1 MKRYSIVLLVSLV
14 LMLPVKGRAQVAG
27 MNTLSMLQMSSS
39 ARTAALGMPYVS
51 LYDPQ
56 DVQLGIDNASL
67 VCEGYHRRVAV
78 DYVGLFGGAGFG
90 SVAVG
95 YKFEK
100 VPGTFL
106 FGAHFN
112 SYGKFEGYD
121 EQDVYQ
127 GDFFAADYALSA
139 SWGLPI
145 DSNFALGVSMMP
157 ILSQYESYTALAV
170 SANVAA
176 NFVSDNRR
184 FSATLAARNIGAQLV
199 TFDKTTERLPFSL
212 SAVMSYRLSN
222 APFTVFFGLE
232 ELTRWN
238 MAYRDALT
246 ATPTVDPYTG
256 EPIKEPWYSGVSD
269 VLDEVGR
276 HCAVGV
282 EAHLGKAFFA
292 RAGYRYRQ
300 RAEMA
305 ANDRTN
311 MNLSGF
317 SYGVGLRA
325 QRFEFAYAR
334 RNYHLGQAPNYLSL
348 SFKW

>member
-1 MKRYSIVLLVSLV
+1 M
-14 LMLPVKGRAQVAG
+14 MLITGIGRAQVAG

-39 ARTAALGMPYVS
+39 ARTAALGMPYLS

-56 DVQLGIDNASL
+56 DLQLGIDNASL
-67 VCEGYHRRVAV
+67 VCEGYHRRMAV

-90 SVAVG
+90 TVAMG
-95 YKFEK
+95 YKFDK

-112 SYGKFEGYD
+112 SYGTFKGYD
-121 EQDVYQ
+121 EQGVYQ

-139 SWGLPI
+139 AWGLPV
-145 DSNFALGVSMMP
+145 DSNFALGVQLMP
-157 ILSQYESYTALAV
+157 ILSQYESYTAVAL

-176 NFVSDNRR
+176 TYFSDSRR
-184 FSATLAARNIGAQLV
+184 FAATLSARNIGAQLV
-199 TFDKTTERLPFSL
+199 TFDRTTERLPFSL
-212 SAVMSYRLSN
+212 CAEVSYKLSN
-222 APFTVFFGLE
+222 APFTFFLGLE
-232 ELTRWN
+232 ELTRWQ
-238 MAYRDALT
+238 MAYNDNLSAR
-246 ATPTVDPYTG
+246 PTRDPYTG
-256 EPIKEPWYSGVSD
+256 EPLKDPWYSGVTD

-282 EAHLGKAFFA
+282 EARLGKALFL
-292 RAGYRYRQ
+292 RTGYRYRQ
-300 RAEMA
+300 NAEMA

-317 SYGVGLRA
+317 SYGMGLRTK
-325 QRFEFAYAR
+325 RFEFSYAR

>member
-14 LMLPVKGRAQVAG
+14 LMLPVKGRAQVAS

-157 ILSQYESYTALAV
+157 ILSQYESYTAMAV

-184 FSATLAARNIGAQLV
+184 FSATLAARNIGAQLFQIGALAADQQTRTARLDGDAHIAAV
-199 TFDKTTERLPFSL
+199 TFDDDSGNSGL
-212 SAVMSYRLSN
+212 
-222 APFTVFFGLE
+222 TVFL
-232 ELTRWN
+232 
-238 MAYRDALT
+238 
-246 ATPTVDPYTG
+246 
-256 EPIKEPWYSGVSD
+256 
-269 VLDEVGR
+269 LDEGTDFQVFMQPV
-276 HCAVGV
+276 A
-282 EAHLGKAFFA
+282 EARLRGIP
-292 RAGYRYRQ
+292 AGTPVLVQ
-300 RAEMA
+300 
-305 ANDRTN
+305 
-311 MNLSGF
+311 G
-317 SYGVGLRA
+317 
-325 QRFEFAYAR
+325 
-334 RNYHLGQAPNYLSL
+334 
-348 SFKW
+348 